1 MKNQPKQ
8 FANTALGAF
17 CAKYDVPL
25 SQLSKLCE
33 NASRSTMH
41 RLLHNELAPDYRK
54 KLIKILAG
62 TLPAFLLSKGLSPS
76 DVDFELIQILNGDY
90 QPMISQR
97 IELTPEECRWFG
109 FKDREGKPVDPFT
122 NAPQSKDEVFV
133 SPGLQHVIDRVV
145 DAVRYQSFVCV
156 TGDIG
161 SGKSTLR
168 ALIEDHVAENEN
180 LVIVWPEFFDM
191 RWSARCRS
199 HRRSSMRL
207 RLIAL
212 ARAAAEVKRSEISS
226 HVFIRTAHAS
236 RSRSTSAIGSTTQ
249 LSRR

>member
-17 CAKYDVPL
+17 CAKYEISL
-25 SQLSKLCE
+25 AQLSKLCDF
-33 NASRSTMH
+33 ASRSTMH

-62 TLPAFLLSKGLSPS
+62 TLPAFLLAKGLSRAEI
-76 DVDFELIQILNGDY
+76 DQELIQILNGDY

-97 IELTPEECRWFG
+97 IELTPDECRWFG

-122 NAPQSKDEVFV
+122 NAPQSKDEVFI

-145 DAVRYQSFVCV
+145 DAVRYQGFVSV

-180 LVIVWPEFFDM
+180 L
-191 RWSARCRS
+191 
-199 HRRSSMRL
+199 
-207 RLIAL
+207 
-212 ARAAAEVKRSEISS
+212 
-226 HVFIRTAHAS
+226 AS
-236 RSRSTSAIGSTTQ
+236 YGPSFSI
-249 LSRR
+249 

>member
-17 CAKYDVPL
+17 CAKYEVPL

-97 IELTPEECRWFG
+97 IELNTRGMP
-109 FKDREGKPVDPFT
+109 
-122 NAPQSKDEVFV
+122 
-133 SPGLQHVIDRVV
+133 L
-145 DAVRYQSFVCV
+145 VR
-156 TGDIG
+156 
-161 SGKSTLR
+161 L
-168 ALIEDHVAENEN
+168 
-180 LVIVWPEFFDM
+180 
-191 RWSARCRS
+191 
-199 HRRSSMRL
+199 
-207 RLIAL
+207 
-212 ARAAAEVKRSEISS
+212 
-226 HVFIRTAHAS
+226 
-236 RSRSTSAIGSTTQ
+236 
-249 LSRR
+249 